1 MRKLFITAL
10 IVLASF
16 SLTLGQSQQGGSTQG
31 NNNDIPNMGH
41 APTEPNGIGRLDL
54 RVVDENG
61 HPVMNAYAKLESH
74 RSDGYLCESWNTTDA
89 RGVAVL
95 PPIHMGTLTLYVKA
109 KGYKTLK
116 IEVPVNS
123 LSEPVHVT
131 LVGK

>member
-1 MRKLFITAL
+1 MRKFFITAF

-16 SLTLGQSQQGGSTQG
+16 SLTLGQSQQGGSTPEG
-31 NNNDIPNMGH
+31 KGDIPNMGR
-41 APTEPNGIGRLDL
+41 APSEPNGIGRLDL

-61 HPVMNAYAKLESH
+61 HPVMNAFAKLESN

-89 RGVAVL
+89 KGVAVL
-95 PPIHMGTLTLYVKA
+95 PPIHMGRLTLYVKA

-131 LVGK
+131 LLGK

>member
-1 MRKLFITAL
+1 MRKFFITAL

-31 NNNDIPNMGH
+31 KDETPNMGH

-61 HPVMNAYAKLESH
+61 NPVMNAFAKLESH
-74 RSDGYLCESWNTTDA
+74 RSDGYLCESWNTTNA
-89 RGVAVL
+89 KGVAVL
-95 PPIHMGTLTLYVKA
+95 PPIHMGNLTLYVKA

-116 IEVPVNS
+116 IEIPVNS

-131 LVGK
+131 LLK

>member
-16 SLTLGQSQQGGSTQG
+16 GLTLAQSQQGGSTQG
-31 NNNDIPNMGH
+31 DKDIPNMGH

-61 HPVMNAYAKLESH
+61 HPVMNAFAKLESH

-95 PPIHMGTLTLYVKA
+95 PPIHMGRLTLYVKA
-109 KGYKTLK
+109 KGFKTLK
-116 IEVPVNS
+116 IEIPVNS

-131 LVGK
+131 LLK

>member
-31 NNNDIPNMGH
+31 KDDIPNMGR
-41 APTEPNGIGRLDL
+41 APSEPNGIGRLDL
-54 RVVDENG
+54 RVEDENG
-61 HPVMNAYAKLESH
+61 HPIMSAFAKLESN

-89 RGVAVL
+89 KGVAVL
-95 PPIHMGTLTLYVKA
+95 PPIHMGKLTLYVKA
-109 KGYKTLK
+109 KGFKTLK
-116 IEVPVNS
+116 IEIPVNS

-131 LVGK
+131 LLEK

>member
-31 NNNDIPNMGH
+31 TNEIPNMGR
-41 APTEPNGIGRLDL
+41 APSEPNGIGRLDL
-54 RVVDENG
+54 RVEDENG
-61 HPVMNAYAKLESH
+61 HPIMNAFAKLESN

-89 RGVAVL
+89 KGVAVL
-95 PPIHMGTLTLYVKA
+95 PPIHMGKLTLYVKA

-116 IEVPVNS
+116 IEIPVNS
-123 LSEPVHVT
+123 LAEPVHVT
-131 LVGK
+131 LLEK

>member
-31 NNNDIPNMGH
+31 NGDIPNMGH

-54 RVVDENG
+54 RVEDENG
-61 HPVMNAYAKLESH
+61 HPIMNAFAKLESH

-95 PPIHMGTLTLYVKA
+95 PPIHMG
-109 KGYKTLK
+109 
-116 IEVPVNS
+116 
-123 LSEPVHVT
+123 
-131 LVGK
+131 

>member
-31 NNNDIPNMGH
+31 KDDIPNMGR
-41 APTEPNGIGRLDL
+41 APSEPNGIGRLDL
-54 RVVDENG
+54 RVEDENG
-61 HPVMNAYAKLESH
+61 HHVMSAFAKLESN

-89 RGVAVL
+89 KGVAVL
-95 PPIHMGTLTLYVKA
+95 PPIHMGKLTLYVKA
-109 KGYKTLK
+109 KGFKTLK
-116 IEVPVNS
+116 IEIPVNS

-131 LVGK
+131 LLK